1 MGGTLH
7 FTSISGENTLIL
19 AKNVYEKN
27 SAVMG
32 GALSFTLSVSTRILV
47 EENAFLGNRGFDG
60 VNHVGCGSVM
70 KLVMAGFFLERVI
83 FVKNKYI
90 ANLGELRGF

>member
-1 MGGTLH
+1 MGGTAH
-7 FTSISGENTLIL
+7 FTSISGENTVIISR
-19 AKNVYEKN
+19 NVYEKN

-47 EENAFLGNRGFDG
+47 KENAFLENLGFDR

-70 KLVMAGFFLERVI
+70 KLVMAGFFLERVN